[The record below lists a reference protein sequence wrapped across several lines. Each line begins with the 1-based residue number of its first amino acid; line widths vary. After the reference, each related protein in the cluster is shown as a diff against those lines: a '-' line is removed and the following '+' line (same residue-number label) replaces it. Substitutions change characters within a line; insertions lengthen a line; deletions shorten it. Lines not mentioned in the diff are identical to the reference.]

1 MRNRQENVRLALF
14 LQRECSK
21 HVSGTDENGCLLL
34 SIWGWG
40 RGRGV
45 GDEKETFLSI
55 PCHIVSTYIASKSFI
70 HFKITSVRM
79 NIKQILKQYKMKQ
92 RKPTMYQIGN
102 ITVQKKKNSLKNSEL
117 RVPAMYPQWVIKRTV
132 KTP

>member
-55 PCHIVSTYIASKSFI
+55 PCHIVATYIASKSFI

-102 ITVQKKKNSLKNSEL
+102 ITVQKKKTHSKTQSSEFQL
-117 RVPAMYPQWVIKRTV
+117 CILSGL
-132 KTP
+132 